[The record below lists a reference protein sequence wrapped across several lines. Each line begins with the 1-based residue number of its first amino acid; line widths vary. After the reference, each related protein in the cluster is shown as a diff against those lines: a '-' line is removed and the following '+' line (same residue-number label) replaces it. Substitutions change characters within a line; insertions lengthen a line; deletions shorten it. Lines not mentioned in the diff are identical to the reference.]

1 MKVHQESHQKW
12 RNKVK
17 KNLRKLSTV
26 ALASIAIM
34 GNAVPAFAEDSKTT
48 EFTETVESGYEWSI
62 PATVS
67 VASGASADLTITV
80 SKNII
85 PAGKKLVISTASNK
99 ITLTSDEGA
108 TVAVTLDST
117 SYEAGTGV
125 TGSKTIKATS
135 AVATAAGTYKGVAKF
150 TASVQSA
157 N

>member
-1 MKVHQESHQKW
+1 MK
-12 RNKVK
+12 K
-17 KNLRKLSTV
+17 KLKTISTV
-26 ALASIAIM
+26 ALASIAIL
-34 GNAVPAFAEDSKTT
+34 GGTVPAFAEDSKTT
-48 EFTETVESGYEWSI
+48 EFTEEVESGYEWTI
-62 PATVS
+62 PATVN

-117 SYEAGTGV
+117 SYEVATGV
-125 TGSKTIKATS
+125 TGSKAIKATS
-135 AVATAAGTYKGVAKF
+135 AVATAAGTYRGTAKF

>member
-1 MKVHQESHQKW
+1 M
-12 RNKVK
+12 NA
-17 KNLRKLSTV
+17 KLKRLS
-26 ALASIAIM
+26 AIGLASIAM
-34 GNAVPAFAEDSKTT
+34 LGSATPAFADDSKTT

-62 PATVS
+62 PATVN

-85 PAGKKLVISTASNK
+85 PAGKKLVISTSSSK

-108 TVAVTLDST
+108 TVDVTLDST
-117 SYEAGTGV
+117 SYECGTGV

-135 AVATAAGTYKGVAKF
+135 AVAKSAGSYKGTAKF
-150 TASVQSA
+150 TASVVST